1 MENLRETLTALVVGT
16 IIIGAQMWPLLI
28 FWWAW
33 KYIPRPIRISVITF
47 FALVTCWIIYG

>member
-16 IIIGAQMWPLLI
+16 IIIAAQMWPLLI

>member
-1 MENLRETLTALVVGT
+1 MDNLRETFITLAVGT

-33 KYIPRPIRISVITF
+33 KYIPGPIRISVITF